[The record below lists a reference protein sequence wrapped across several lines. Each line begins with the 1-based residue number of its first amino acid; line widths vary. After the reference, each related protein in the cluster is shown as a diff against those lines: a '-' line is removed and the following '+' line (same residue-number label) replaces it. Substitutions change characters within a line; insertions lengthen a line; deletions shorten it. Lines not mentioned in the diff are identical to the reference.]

1 MNFLLFAYEKELYES
16 VTLTE
21 ELLEKKFPKIGF
33 LVYLYPGT
41 AMYFHDGPFPLL
53 GTEKVIRVRE
63 QFRGTILFVYQD
75 QALFMT
81 TREYIYPLTDTVY
94 HTEIILSKSSCIF
107 FKRFDTHNKESL
119 LKTCILKLKDSSR
132 ELLLPFRDDLFDIV
146 SETER
151 LYLTTG
157 EEKRKEE

>member
-1 MNFLLFAYEKELYES
+1 MSFTLFAYEDELYES

-21 ELLEKKFPKIGF
+21 ELLENYLPKIGF

-41 AMYFHDGPFPLL
+41 AIYFHDGPFPLL
-53 GTEKVIRVRE
+53 ATEKVVRVSGR
-63 QFRGTILFVYQD
+63 FCGTVLFVCRD

-81 TREYIYPLTDTVY
+81 TCEYTYPLTDTDY
-94 HTEIILSKSSCIF
+94 HTELILSKSSCTF
-107 FKRFDTHNKESL
+107 FKRLHTHNKESL
-119 LKTCILKLKDSSR
+119 LKFCILELKDSSR